1 MTDPKLV
8 KTSVDARIMTI
19 TLQNPPANSYSYTMM
34 KQLDSAILDARFN
47 DDVDVIV
54 LTGSGDR
61 FFCAGADIGELKTM
75 TPSFKYNF
83 CLHANETLNR
93 LASTSKL
100 VIVGINGHCVGGG
113 LEVALAGDLRVAKA
127 GSYKLGLPES
137 KLGVLAGTGG
147 TQRFS
152 RLLGTSKAIELMATG
167 ETFGLDKGVSLGL
180 VNEILEGDDF
190 PVALQA
196 YATQFTSPSASA
208 LAIGAMKLS
217 VQGGEGSPLHL
228 GLALERELQQQL
240 FQGPDAQEGLKAFIE
255 RRAPQFGRKDEP

>member
-1 MTDPKLV
+1 MTDTTLV
-8 KTSVDARIMTI
+8 EHSVEARIMTI
-19 TLQNPPANSYSYTMM
+19 TLQNPPANSYSYAMM
-34 KQLDSAILDARFN
+34 KQLDLAVLEARFN

-61 FFCAGADIGELKTM
+61 FFCAGADIADLKSM

-93 LASTSKL
+93 LASTAKL

-113 LEVALAGDLRVAKA
+113 LEVALAGDLRVAKS

-152 RLLGTSKAIELMATG
+152 KLLGTSKAIELMATG
-167 ETFGLDKGVSLGL
+167 ETFGPDKGVSLGL
-180 VNEILEGDDF
+180 INEILEGEDF
-190 PVALQA
+190 SAALQS
-196 YATQFTSPSASA
+196 YARQFTSPSASA
-208 LAIGAMKLS
+208 AAIGAMKLS
-217 VQGGEGSPLHL
+217 VHGGEGSPLHQ

-240 FQGPDAQEGLKAFIE
+240 FQGPDAKEGLKAFVE
-255 RRAPQFGRKDEP
+255 RRAPQFGRKD